1 MKKISIIFLF
11 IFSFSQSQD
20 LTLSGGTL
28 TIERTGSLTM
38 TGNFTNNSAT
48 VTLNSDAN
56 EFATIK
62 VGGSASGNIT
72 YNRWV
77 NAVGTNE
84 WDLIGSPVGG
94 LSISSFAT
102 TNDSPLATGG
112 GSGSNQY
119 AIGYYDNSADDW
131 TNYTTATIGS
141 AGNFDIG
148 KGYQMGTD
156 SGATLAFTG
165 TIATTDQTQA
175 VQDHSGASGR
185 IWNLVANPYPIYL
198 NANSNADGSNNFLT
212 VNGTTTMH
220 DTYVAIY
227 GYDAD
232 GSGFSIYNN
241 SSSATYIAPGQ
252 AFMVAADNASAG
264 TSVSMTE
271 AMQTTTGG
279 DDFIANDNM
288 ENTEVVIKLFNG
300 DNELDS
306 TKLFFDEGLT
316 LGLDPG
322 YDAGHFDDNAPLMT
336 RLVEEDEGYGMAI
349 NAMGLD
355 AMENAVIPLVINQSA
370 GQEFRINLFTAT
382 IPDPNVY
389 LEDVEEGTFTNLYEG
404 DFVYTPTSD
413 LSGVGRFFIHM
424 SADTMSNEEVSTS
437 MLNAYKEIDASY
449 ITIEGLATQTNE
461 TNVSLYNILGR
472 KVLSTTL
479 NNNMNT
485 QTISTIGLSAGI
497 YVIELESGTDRLTK
511 KLIIQ

>member
-28 TIERTGSLTM
+28 TIEKTGSLTM

-62 VGGSASGNIT
+62 VGGSATGNIT

-77 NAVGTNE
+77 NAIGTNE
-84 WDLIGSPVGG
+84 WDLIGSPVDG
-94 LSISSFAT
+94 LSISSFAS
-102 TNDSPLATGG
+102 TNSSPLATGG
-112 GSGSNQY
+112 GSGGNQY

-131 TNYTTATIGS
+131 TNYTTATIGD

-198 NANSNADGSNNFLT
+198 NANTNADGSNNFLT

-220 DTYVAIY
+220 DSYVAIY

-241 SSSATYIAPGQ
+241 TTAATYIAPGQ
-252 AFMVAADNASAG
+252 AFMVAADNASSG

-279 DDFIANDNM
+279 DDFISGDNM
-288 ENTEVVIKLFNG
+288 ENTEVVVKLFNG

-322 YDAGHFDDNAPLMT
+322 YDAGHFDDNAPIMT
-336 RLVEEDEGYGMAI
+336 RLVEDDAGYGMAI

-370 GQEFRINLFTAT
+370 GQEFRINLHTAT

-413 LSGVGRFFIHM
+413 LEGVGRFFIHM
-424 SADTMSNEEVSTS
+424 SADTMSNEDVSTS

-472 KVLSTTL
+472 EVLSTTL

-511 KLIIQ
+511 KLIIK